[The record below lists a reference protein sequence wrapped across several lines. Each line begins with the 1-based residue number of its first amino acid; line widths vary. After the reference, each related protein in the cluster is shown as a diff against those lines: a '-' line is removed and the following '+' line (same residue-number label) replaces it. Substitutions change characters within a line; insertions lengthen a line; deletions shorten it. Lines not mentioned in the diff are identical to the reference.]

1 MGGRWIAEWR
11 LEEPSCG
18 ESAQLIT
25 ADSKPFLDQ
34 LYSFSLE
41 EIFSLGS
48 CKTDFSGSG
57 DSAQQLTAKP
67 SFILFLD
74 QLVLF
79 NGRAIFFSEKMIFWQ
94 RLILVISHILSVQP
108 LS

>member
-11 LEEPSCG
+11 LEEPSSG

-34 LYSFSLE
+34 LYSFNWK
-41 EIFSLGS
+41 IFFSRGS
-48 CKTDFSGSG
+48 CKTDFCGSG

-67 SFILFLD
+67 SFVLFLD
-74 QLVLF
+74 QLASF
-79 NGRAIFFSEKMIFWQ
+79 
-94 RLILVISHILSVQP
+94 
-108 LS
+108 

>member
-11 LEEPSCG
+11 LEEPSSG

-34 LYSFSLE
+34 LYSFYWKRFFLGVVAKQIFVVVGTLLNSSRPSHLSYSFLVSCFFLKE
-41 EIFSLGS
+41 EQFS
-48 CKTDFSGSG
+48 
-57 DSAQQLTAKP
+57 
-67 SFILFLD
+67 
-74 QLVLF
+74 
-79 NGRAIFFSEKMIFWQ
+79 SEKMIFWQ
-94 RLILVISHILSVQP
+94 RLIPVISRILSVQQ

>member
-34 LYSFSLE
+34 LYSFFLEGDFFLGEVAKQIFVVVGTLLNSSL
-41 EIFSLGS
+41 
-48 CKTDFSGSG
+48 
-57 DSAQQLTAKP
+57 P
-67 SFILFLD
+67 SRLSYSFLVSWLLFK
-74 QLVLF
+74 
-79 NGRAIFFSEKMIFWQ
+79 GRAFFF
-94 RLILVISHILSVQP
+94 
-108 LS
+108 